1 MQEIEKVYP
10 PGIFGE
16 DRVVKECTEPQ
27 VAERRRAQFVGKLV
41 TRVEDGFGTRAY

>member
-10 PGIFGE
+10 PGIFGKAW
-16 DRVVKECTEPQ
+16 VVKECAEPQ
-27 VAERRRAQFVGKLV
+27 VAERRRAQFFGKHV